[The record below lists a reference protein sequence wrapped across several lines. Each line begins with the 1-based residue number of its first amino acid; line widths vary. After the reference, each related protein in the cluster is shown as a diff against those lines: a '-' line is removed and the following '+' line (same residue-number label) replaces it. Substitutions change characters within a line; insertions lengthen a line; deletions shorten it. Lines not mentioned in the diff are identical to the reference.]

1 MLIPENLKTYQT
13 HVKARIALAK
23 TICHGCPVLTECR
36 EWALS
41 EPDPAYTMV
50 AAGMSPKD
58 RNAARK
64 MQPRLVVVRG
74 TPKNRPIA
82 L

>member
-1 MLIPENLKTYQT
+1 MLIPENLKTYST
-13 HVKARIALAK
+13 FVKARIARAK
-23 TICHGCPVLTECR
+23 LICHSCPVLTECR

-50 AAGMSPKD
+50 AAGMSPRD

-64 MQPRLVVVRG
+64 LGRV
-74 TPKNRPIA
+74 TA
-82 L
+82 